1 MFIILEISLCKTHI
15 VGKLENITQIF
26 SSLSLGVFCSLD
38 MFRKIKRDKK
48 ILIGYEIRYLVK
60 VLAIK
65 PSTFRATLF
74 RCKFGVGASRFS
86 PCVINLSATKM
97 YVAG

>member
-74 RCKFGVGASRFS
+74 RCKVGASRFS

-97 YVAG
+97 FVAG